1 MIVSSDW
8 SCNGHIGSRVQI
20 GSTPSAFA
28 VVGDASSGAAVPTV
42 GASALFF
49 TWIANGSFSPL
60 RSAMPSQMPSLSK
73 TVSTTYTPRFSG
85 RPSSYSVV
93 GTNCVALVPCGATAS
108 VTAPPDAKPCL
119 ADIANAKRCGTA
131 DA

>member
-8 SCNGHIGSRVQI
+8 SCNGTSGPRADR
-20 GSTPSAFA
+20 STPSAFA
-28 VVGDASSGAAVPTV
+28 VVGARRAAAVPTV

-85 RPSSYSVV
+85 RPASYSVV
-93 GTNCVALVPCGATAS
+93 GTNCVAFVPCGATAS